1 MEASDYLL
9 SGILTGLFLLGTVFV
24 LARNRNWQ
32 HYSPARE
39 ASNVGE
45 TVERLAGSPSTW
57 IAGFVLLTLGLGL
70 GTLVVVGGLPVP
82 EGVQGAATVA
92 MAVVVLAVL
101 AGYVFLG
108 VYHSIRYR
116 GLYRSQAAAA
126 GIWIVATLA
135 VAGIAV
141 MLLTAG

>member
-1 MEASDYLL
+1 MEASGYLL
-9 SGILTGLFLLGTVFV
+9 SGILTGLFLLATVLV
-24 LARNRNWQ
+24 LTRNRNWR
-32 HYSPARE
+32 HYSPAGGGPS
-39 ASNVGE
+39 AGE
-45 TVERLAGSPSTW
+45 TMERLAGSPTTW
-57 IAGFVLLTLGLGL
+57 IAGFVLLALGLGL
-70 GTLVVVGGLPVP
+70 GALVVVGAIPVP

-101 AGYVFLG
+101 AAYVFLG